1 MRGRVKT
8 RPRMFFQ
15 AGHEASSCFAR
26 CGRPVGAD
34 LRAARRGPSFRTARP
49 EVGPYRGSRPHKP
62 LYEKPYLRKSRGNS
76 STRCALLPGVRH
88 LAAPGKEF
96 AAEGRTADSS
106 PVTRLCTRRAHFWG
120 AAGSRTS
127 GSGAEVHPHVVRGFR
142 GCGILPRLGGNSR
155 PKAAPQTRLPSLV
168 SAPAGRTFG
177 RGWKP
182 HLRKWRGSSSAGC
195 ALLPGGRHLAAP
207 RREFAAEGRT
217 ADSALRGPRAAF
229 RGFRR
234 QERLTIICRFSEVSL
249 PHGRA
254 EARPS
259 RGGGTRFC
267 ASAKGKDED
276 TMDCARSLSETA
288 QGGRTASRQR
298 NVRDF
303 RAAGGGAAP

>member
-142 GCGILPRLGGNSR
+142 GCGILPGWGWRGRRPHRRLVSRHASLHPQGALLGAAGSRTSGSGAEVHPQVVRCFRGGGILPRRGGNSR
-155 PKAAPQTRLPSLV
+155 PKAAPQTRLCAVP
-168 SAPAGRTFG
+168 APLSG
-177 RGWKP
+177 
-182 HLRKWRGSSSAGC
+182 
-195 ALLPGGRHLAAP
+195 
-207 RREFAAEGRT
+207 
-217 ADSALRGPRAAF
+217 DS
-229 RGFRR
+229 
-234 QERLTIICRFSEVSL
+234 
-249 PHGRA
+249 
-254 EARPS
+254 
-259 RGGGTRFC
+259 
-267 ASAKGKDED
+267 ED
-276 TMDCARSLSETA
+276 RS
-288 QGGRTASRQR
+288 G
-298 NVRDF
+298 
-303 RAAGGGAAP
+303 